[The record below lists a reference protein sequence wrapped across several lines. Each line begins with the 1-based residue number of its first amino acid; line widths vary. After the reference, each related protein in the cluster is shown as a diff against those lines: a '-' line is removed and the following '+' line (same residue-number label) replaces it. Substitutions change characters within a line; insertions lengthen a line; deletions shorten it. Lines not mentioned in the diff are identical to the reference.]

1 MPFSCTRGVVC
12 FRFWI
17 CCGITTL
24 RECRDYYVTRRPGD
38 RALGQRGYQGEGQV
52 CRFIVRDA
60 IEASAREAGLLI
72 ARPSWLS
79 PAAAQA
85 VYMRYG
91 KGMHPTARLNL
102 CDCVAYALAKHL
114 NVPLL
119 FKGDDFAATD
129 ISPV

>member
-1 MPFSCTRGVVC
+1 MLVAA
-12 FRFWI
+12 
-17 CCGITTL
+17 
-24 RECRDYYVTRRPGD
+24 TRRGPD
-38 RALGQRGYQGEGQV
+38 NLSDLAQMLETVQAE
-52 CRFIVRDA
+52 IVPFDA
-60 IEASAREAGLLI
+60 DQAR
-72 ARPSWLS
+72 
-79 PAAAQA
+79 AAQA

-129 ISPV
+129 ISPA